1 MSDFQQMI
9 REVVQSVAAEAARKA
24 AQHVLAERPI
34 LPRYL
39 SPKQAS
45 QYLGISI
52 DALQLWR
59 GQERGPSYIRMNRS
73 IRYNVQILDAWMAG
87 SMPGSM
93 PGLDGTYVS
102 GPSCDRVQREV
113 EP

>member
-9 REVVQSVAAEAARKA
+9 REVVQSVATEAARKA
-24 AQHVLAERPI
+24 AQHVLAERQV

-45 QYLGISI
+45 QYLGVSI

-59 GQERGPSYIRMNRS
+59 GQEQGPTYIRMNRS
-73 IRYNVQILDAWMAG
+73 IRYKAEHLDSWMSG
-87 SMPGSM
+87 QT
-93 PGLDGTYVS
+93 PGLDGIFVTGPFSNNDS
-102 GPSCDRVQREV
+102 GRQGEKV
-113 EP
+113 